1 MKINYPAVVASAAA
15 YWVLGA
21 LWYSP
26 LLFARPFIAL
36 KGWTPEQLALI
47 EAQGHAGEIGLA
59 FLTSLLLAY
68 VLAHFVK
75 FTGAETAGSGAL
87 TGFWLWLGFVVTT
100 NLETVIF
107 EQRPL
112 VFRPAALAVVV
123 LDAEEYFRP
132 VPFCETPYEQR
143 VDDMANV

>member
-36 KGWTPEQLALI
+36 KGLSPEQVA
-47 EAQGHAGEIGLA
+47 AMQSQGHAGEIGAA
-59 FLTSLLLAY
+59 FAGSLVLAY

-75 FTGAETAGSGAL
+75 FTGAETVRAGML
-87 TGFWLWLGFVVTT
+87 TGFLLWLGFVATT
-100 NLETVIF
+100 NLETVLF
-107 EQRPL
+107 ESRPL
-112 VFRPAALAVVV
+112 GLYLINNGYHLVGLLGMGALLAVWRRR
-123 LDAEEYFRP
+123 DAR
-132 VPFCETPYEQR
+132 VPAYQS
-143 VDDMANV
+143 

>member
-1 MKINYPAVVASAAA
+1 MRINYPAVAASAAA

-36 KGWTPEQLALI
+36 KGYSPEQLAALQ
-47 EAQGHAGEIGLA
+47 AQSHAGEIGLA
-59 FLTSLLLAY
+59 FVTSLLLAY

-75 FTGAETAGSGAL
+75 FTGAETARTGAL
-87 TGFWLWLGFVVTT
+87 TAFWLWLGFVVTT

-107 EQRPL
+107 EQRPFGLFLINNGYHL
-112 VFRPAALAVVV
+112 VGMLGMGAVLAVWRRR
-123 LDAEEYFRP
+123 ESR
-132 VPFCETPYEQR
+132 VPAFQS
-143 VDDMANV
+143 

>member
-1 MKINYPAVVASAAA
+1 MKIKYPAVFAAAVA

-36 KGWTPEQLALI
+36 KGLMPERVAAMQA
-47 EAQGHAGEIGLA
+47 ESHAVEIGVA
-59 FLTSLLLAY
+59 FVSSLVLAY

-75 FTGAETAGSGAL
+75 FTGAETARSGML
-87 TGFWLWLGFVVTT
+87 TGFWLWLGIVVTT

-107 EQRPL
+107 EGR
-112 VFRPAALAVVV
+112 
-123 LDAEEYFRP
+123 
-132 VPFCETPYEQR
+132 
-143 VDDMANV
+143 

>member
-1 MKINYPAVVASAAA
+1 MKINYPAVVASAVG

-36 KGWTPEQLALI
+36 KGWTPEQLAAI
-47 EAQGHAGEIGLA
+47 QAESHAGEIGLA
-59 FLTSLLLAY
+59 FVSSLVLAY

-75 FTGAETAGSGAL
+75 FTGAETARSGAL
-87 TGFWLWLGFVVTT
+87 TGFWLWLGFVITT

-107 EQRPL
+107 EGRPL
-112 VFRPAALAVVV
+112 GLYLINNGYHLVGFLGMGALLAVWRRRE
-123 LDAEEYFRP
+123 AR
-132 VPFCETPYEQR
+132 VPAYQS
-143 VDDMANV
+143 

>member
-1 MKINYPAVVASAAA
+1 MRINYPAVA

-36 KGWTPEQLALI
+36 KGWTPEQLAAVQ
-47 EAQGHAGEIGLA
+47 AQSHAGEIGLA

-75 FTGAETAGSGAL
+75 FTGAETAWQGAQA
-87 TGFWLWLGFVVTT
+87 GFWLWLGFVATT
-100 NLETVIF
+100 NLNTVLF
-107 EQRPL
+107 EFRPL
-112 VFRPAALAVVV
+112 GLYLINNGHHLVSMLGMGGLLAVWKRRE
-123 LDAEEYFRP
+123 ARAP
-132 VPFCETPYEQR
+132 AYEH
-143 VDDMANV
+143 